1 MTRKTLFQIIEP
13 HQKENAIEKSYD
25 VLMFL
30 TIIVSLIPLTTKSHT
45 GIFMWLDFVSTIIF
59 VMDYVLRLVT
69 ADYKLGKGKLSFLL
83 YPFTF
88 LALADLLCI
97 LPSLFLLNNSLRLFK
112 ILRMLRILRIFK
124 FIRYSKNIQILTN
137 VLKKQKDSLMIVG
150 LLALGYI
157 FISALIIFNVEPSTF
172 PNFFDALYWATISLT
187 TVGYGDIYAV
197 STTGKIITMISSFL
211 GIAIVALPAG
221 IITAGYMKELK
232 NYKNLFGKA
241 LMPFLSRFF
250 D

>member
-1 MTRKTLFQIIEP
+1 MARKTLFQIIEP
-13 HQKENAIEKSYD
+13 HQKENAIEKAYD

-59 VMDYVLRLVT
+59 IVDYVLRLVT
-69 ADYKLGKGKLSFLL
+69 ADYKLEKGKLSFFL

-88 LALADLLCI
+88 LALADLLCL

-112 ILRMLRILRIFK
+112 ILRILRILRVFK

-157 FISALIIFNVEPSTF
+157 FISALIIFNVEASTF

-221 IITAGYMKELK
+221 IITAGYMKEIKEL
-232 NYKNLFGKA
+232 
-241 LMPFLSRFF
+241 
-250 D
+250 

>member
-1 MTRKTLFQIIEP
+1 MTRKTLFQVIEP
-13 HQKENAIEKSYD
+13 HQKENAIEKAYD

-59 VMDYVLRLVT
+59 VVDYVLRLVT
-69 ADYKLGKGKLSFLL
+69 ADYKLEKGELSFFL

-112 ILRMLRILRIFK
+112 ILRMLRILQVFK
-124 FIRYSKNIQILTN
+124 FIRYSKNIHILTN

-150 LLALGYI
+150 LLAFGYI

-221 IITAGYMKELK
+221 IITAGYMKEIKEL
-232 NYKNLFGKA
+232 
-241 LMPFLSRFF
+241 
-250 D
+250 

>member
-59 VMDYVLRLVT
+59 VIDYVLRLVT
-69 ADYKLGKGKLSFLL
+69 ADYKLEKGKLSFFL

-112 ILRMLRILRIFK
+112 ILRMLRILRVFK
-124 FIRYSKNIQILTN
+124 FIRYSRNIQILTN

-211 GIAIVALPAG
+211 GIAIVALPTG
-221 IITAGYMKELK
+221 IITAGYMKEIKEL
-232 NYKNLFGKA
+232 
-241 LMPFLSRFF
+241 
-250 D
+250 

>member
-13 HQKENAIEKSYD
+13 HQKENAIEKAYD

-59 VMDYVLRLVT
+59 IVDYVLRLVT
-69 ADYKLGKGKLSFLL
+69 ADYKLERGKLSFFL
-83 YPFTF
+83 YPFSF
-88 LALADLLCI
+88 LALADL
-97 LPSLFLLNNSLRLFK
+97 NNSLRL
-112 ILRMLRILRIFK
+112 FK

-221 IITAGYMKELK
+221 IITAGYMKEIKEL
-232 NYKNLFGKA
+232 
-241 LMPFLSRFF
+241 
-250 D
+250 

>member
-1 MTRKTLFQIIEP
+1 MTRKILFQIIEP

-45 GIFMWLDFVSTIIF
+45 GVFMWLDFVSTIIF
-59 VMDYVLRLVT
+59 IIDYILRLLT
-69 ADYKLGKGKLSFLL
+69 ADYKLGKGKLSFFL
-83 YPFTF
+83 YPFIF
-88 LALADLLCI
+88 LAMADLLCI

-112 ILRMLRILRIFK
+112 ILHIFK

-137 VLKKQKDSLMIVG
+137 VLKKQKESLMIVG

-221 IITAGYMKELK
+221 IITAGYMKEIKEL
-232 NYKNLFGKA
+232 
-241 LMPFLSRFF
+241 
-250 D
+250 

>member
-13 HQKENAIEKSYD
+13 HQKENAIEKAYD
-25 VLMFL
+25 VFTFL

-59 VMDYVLRLVT
+59 IIDYLLRLLT
-69 ADYKLGKGKLSFLL
+69 ADYKLEKGKLSFFL

-112 ILRMLRILRIFK
+112 ILRMLRILLVFK

-157 FISALIIFNVEPSTF
+157 FISTLIIFNVEPSTF

-197 STTGKIITMISSFL
+197 STIGKIITMISSFL

-221 IITAGYMKELK
+221 IITAGYMKEIKEL
-232 NYKNLFGKA
+232 
-241 LMPFLSRFF
+241 
-250 D
+250 

>member
-1 MTRKTLFQIIEP
+1 MARKTLFQIIEP
-13 HQKENAIEKSYD
+13 HQKENAIEKAYD
-25 VLMFL
+25 VFMFL

-45 GIFMWLDFVSTIIF
+45 GIFMWLNFVSTIIF
-59 VMDYVLRLVT
+59 IIDYILRLLT
-69 ADYKLGKGKLSFLL
+69 ADYKLEKGKLSFFL

-112 ILRMLRILRIFK
+112 ILRVFK

-172 PNFFDALYWATISLT
+172 PKFFDALYWATISLT

-221 IITAGYMKELK
+221 IITAGYMKEIKEL
-232 NYKNLFGKA
+232 
-241 LMPFLSRFF
+241 
-250 D
+250 

>member
-59 VMDYVLRLVT
+59 VIDYVLRLVT
-69 ADYKLGKGKLSFLL
+69 ADYKLEKGKLSFFL

-112 ILRMLRILRIFK
+112 ILRMLRILRVFK

-221 IITAGYMKELK
+221 IITAGYMKEIKEL
-232 NYKNLFGKA
+232 
-241 LMPFLSRFF
+241 
-250 D
+250 

>member
-13 HQKENAIEKSYD
+13 HQKENAIEKAYD
-25 VLMFL
+25 VFMFL

-45 GIFMWLDFVSTIIF
+45 WIFMWLDFVSTIIF

-69 ADYKLGKGKLSFLL
+69 ADYKLEKGKLSFFL

-97 LPSLFLLNNSLRLFK
+97 LPSLFLLNNSLRL
-112 ILRMLRILRIFK
+112 FK

-172 PNFFDALYWATISLT
+172 PNFFDALYWTTISLT

-221 IITAGYMKELK
+221 IITAGYMKEIKEL
-232 NYKNLFGKA
+232 
-241 LMPFLSRFF
+241 
-250 D
+250 

>member
-1 MTRKTLFQIIEP
+1 MIRKTLFQIIEP
-13 HQKENAIEKSYD
+13 HQKENAIEKAYD
-25 VLMFL
+25 VFMFL

-45 GIFMWLDFVSTIIF
+45 GIFMWLNFVSTVIFII
-59 VMDYVLRLVT
+59 DYILRLLT

-88 LALADLLCI
+88 MALADLLCI

-112 ILRMLRILRIFK
+112 ILRMLRILRVFK
-124 FIRYSKNIQILTN
+124 FIRYSKNVQILTN
-137 VLKKQKDSLMIVG
+137 VLKKQKDSLIIVG

-221 IITAGYMKELK
+221 IITAGYMKEIKEL
-232 NYKNLFGKA
+232 
-241 LMPFLSRFF
+241 
-250 D
+250 

>member
-13 HQKENAIEKSYD
+13 HQKENEIEKAYD
-25 VLMFL
+25 VFMFL

-59 VMDYVLRLVT
+59 IIDYVLRLVT
-69 ADYKLGKGKLSFLL
+69 ADYKLEKGKLSFLL

-112 ILRMLRILRIFK
+112 ILRMLRILRVFK

-137 VLKKQKDSLMIVG
+137 VLKNQKDSLIIVG

-221 IITAGYMKELK
+221 IITAGYMKEIKEL
-232 NYKNLFGKA
+232 
-241 LMPFLSRFF
+241 
-250 D
+250 

>member
-1 MTRKTLFQIIEP
+1 MTRKILFQIIEP
-13 HQKENAIEKSYD
+13 HQKENAIEKAYD

-45 GIFMWLDFVSTIIF
+45 WIFMWLDFVSTIIF

-69 ADYKLGKGKLSFLL
+69 ADYKLEKGKLSFFL

-112 ILRMLRILRIFK
+112 ILRMLRILSVFK

-137 VLKKQKDSLMIVG
+137 VLKKQKESLMIVG

-211 GIAIVALPAG
+211 GIAIVALPTG
-221 IITAGYMKELK
+221 IITAGYMKEIKEL
-232 NYKNLFGKA
+232 
-241 LMPFLSRFF
+241 
-250 D
+250 

>member
-59 VMDYVLRLVT
+59 VIDYVLRLVT
-69 ADYKLGKGKLSFLL
+69 ADYKLEKGKLSFFL

-221 IITAGYMKELK
+221 IITAGYMKEIKEL
-232 NYKNLFGKA
+232 
-241 LMPFLSRFF
+241 
-250 D
+250 

>member
-13 HQKENAIEKSYD
+13 HQKENAIEKAYD

-45 GIFMWLDFVSTIIF
+45 GIFMWSDFVSTIIF
-59 VMDYVLRLVT
+59 IVDYVLRLVT
-69 ADYKLGKGKLSFLL
+69 ADYKLEKGKLSFFL

-112 ILRMLRILRIFK
+112 ILRMLRILRVFK

-221 IITAGYMKELK
+221 IITAGYMKEIKEL
-232 NYKNLFGKA
+232 
-241 LMPFLSRFF
+241 
-250 D
+250 

>member
-13 HQKENAIEKSYD
+13 HQKENAIEKAYD
-25 VLMFL
+25 VFMFL

-59 VMDYVLRLVT
+59 IIDYILRLLT
-69 ADYKLGKGKLSFLL
+69 ADYKLEKGKLSFLL

-112 ILRMLRILRIFK
+112 ILRMLRILRVFK

-137 VLKKQKDSLMIVG
+137 VLKKQKDSLIIVG

-157 FISALIIFNVEPSTF
+157 FISALIIFNVEPNTF

-221 IITAGYMKELK
+221 IITAGYMKEIKEL
-232 NYKNLFGKA
+232 
-241 LMPFLSRFF
+241 
-250 D
+250 

>member
-13 HQKENAIEKSYD
+13 HQKENAVEKAYD

-69 ADYKLGKGKLSFLL
+69 ADYKLGKGKLSFFL

-112 ILRMLRILRIFK
+112 ILRMLRILRVFK
-124 FIRYSKNIQILTN
+124 FIRYSKNIPILTN
-137 VLKKQKDSLMIVG
+137 VLKKQKDSLIIVG

-157 FISALIIFNVEPSTF
+157 FISALIIFNVEPRTF

-221 IITAGYMKELK
+221 IITAGYMKEIKEL
-232 NYKNLFGKA
+232 
-241 LMPFLSRFF
+241 
-250 D
+250 

>member
-45 GIFMWLDFVSTIIF
+45 GIFMWLDFVSTVIF
-59 VMDYVLRLVT
+59 IVDYILRLLT
-69 ADYKLGKGKLSFLL
+69 ADYKLGKGKLSFFL

-221 IITAGYMKELK
+221 IITAGYMKEIKEL
-232 NYKNLFGKA
+232 
-241 LMPFLSRFF
+241 
-250 D
+250 

>member
-13 HQKENAIEKSYD
+13 HQKENAIEKAYD
-25 VLMFL
+25 VFMFL

-45 GIFMWLDFVSTIIF
+45 GIFMWLDFVSTVIFII
-59 VMDYVLRLVT
+59 DYILRLLT
-69 ADYKLGKGKLSFLL
+69 ADYKLEKGKLSFLL

-88 LALADLLCI
+88 MALADLLCI

-112 ILRMLRILRIFK
+112 ILRMLRTLRIFK
-124 FIRYSKNIQILTN
+124 FFRYSKNIQILTN
-137 VLKKQKDSLMIVG
+137 VLKKQKDSLIIVG

-211 GIAIVALPAG
+211 GIAMVALPAG
-221 IITAGYMKELK
+221 IITAGYMKEIKEL
-232 NYKNLFGKA
+232 
-241 LMPFLSRFF
+241 
-250 D
+250 

>member
-13 HQKENAIEKSYD
+13 HQKENAIEKAYD
-25 VLMFL
+25 VFTFL

-59 VMDYVLRLVT
+59 IIDYLLRLLT
-69 ADYKLGKGKLSFLL
+69 ADYKLEKGKLSFFL

-112 ILRMLRILRIFK
+112 ILRMLRILLVFK

-172 PNFFDALYWATISLT
+172 PNFFDALYWATISLMQFQRLE
-187 TVGYGDIYAV
+187 
-197 STTGKIITMISSFL
+197 KL
-211 GIAIVALPAG
+211 LP
-221 IITAGYMKELK
+221 
-232 NYKNLFGKA
+232 
-241 LMPFLSRFF
+241 
-250 D
+250 

>member
-1 MTRKTLFQIIEP
+1 MTRKILFQIIEP
-13 HQKENAIEKSYD
+13 HQKENAIEKAYD
-25 VLMFL
+25 VFMFL

-59 VMDYVLRLVT
+59 IIDYLLRLLT
-69 ADYKLGKGKLSFLL
+69 ADYKLEKGKLSFFL

-112 ILRMLRILRIFK
+112 ILRVFK

-221 IITAGYMKELK
+221 IITAGYMKEIKEL
-232 NYKNLFGKA
+232 
-241 LMPFLSRFF
+241 
-250 D
+250 

>member
-1 MTRKTLFQIIEP
+1 MKMRKTLFQIIEP
-13 HQKENAIEKSYD
+13 HQQESFIEEAYD
-25 VLMFL
+25 IFMIFVILS
-30 TIIVSLIPLTTKSHT
+30 SLIPLTTKSHT

-59 VMDYVLRLVT
+59 VIDYVLRLVT
-69 ADYKLGKGKLSFLL
+69 ADYKLEKGKLSFFL

-112 ILRMLRILRIFK
+112 ILRMLRILRVFK

-150 LLALGYI
+150 LLAFGYI
-157 FISALIIFNVEPSTF
+157 FISALIIFNVEPNTF

-221 IITAGYMKELK
+221 IITAGYMKEIKEL
-232 NYKNLFGKA
+232 
-241 LMPFLSRFF
+241 
-250 D
+250 

>member
-1 MTRKTLFQIIEP
+1 MTRKILFQIIEP
-13 HQKENAIEKSYD
+13 HQKENAIEKAYD
-25 VLMFL
+25 VFMFL
-30 TIIVSLIPLTTKSHT
+30 TIIVSLISLTTKSHT

-59 VMDYVLRLVT
+59 IIDYLLRLLT
-69 ADYKLGKGKLSFLL
+69 ADYKLEKGKLSFFL

-112 ILRMLRILRIFK
+112 ILRVFK

-172 PNFFDALYWATISLT
+172 PKFFDALYWATISLT

-211 GIAIVALPAG
+211 GIAIDALPAG
-221 IITAGYMKELK
+221 IITAGYMKEIKEL
-232 NYKNLFGKA
+232 
-241 LMPFLSRFF
+241 
-250 D
+250 

>member
-13 HQKENAIEKSYD
+13 HQKENAIEKAYD

-59 VMDYVLRLVT
+59 IVDYVLRLVT
-69 ADYKLGKGKLSFLL
+69 ADYKLGKGRLSFLL

-112 ILRMLRILRIFK
+112 ILRMLRILRVFK

-137 VLKKQKDSLMIVG
+137 VLKKQKESLMIVS

-221 IITAGYMKELK
+221 IITAGYMKEIKEL
-232 NYKNLFGKA
+232 
-241 LMPFLSRFF
+241 
-250 D
+250 

>member
-1 MTRKTLFQIIEP
+1 MIRKTLFQIIEP
-13 HQKENAIEKSYD
+13 HQKENAIEKAYD
-25 VLMFL
+25 VFMFL

-59 VMDYVLRLVT
+59 IIDYLLRLLT
-69 ADYKLGKGKLSFLL
+69 ADYKLEKGKLSFFL

-112 ILRMLRILRIFK
+112 ILRMLRILRVFK

-137 VLKKQKDSLMIVG
+137 VLKKQKDSLIIVG

-157 FISALIIFNVEPSTF
+157 FISTLIIFNVEPSTF
-172 PNFFDALYWATISLT
+172 PNFFDALYWAIISLT

-221 IITAGYMKELK
+221 IITAGYMKEIKEL
-232 NYKNLFGKA
+232 
-241 LMPFLSRFF
+241 
-250 D
+250 

>member
-13 HQKENAIEKSYD
+13 RQKENVIEKTYD
-25 VLMFL
+25 VFMFL

-59 VMDYVLRLVT
+59 SIDYVLRLVT
-69 ADYKLGKGKLSFLL
+69 ADYKLEKGKLSFFL

-112 ILRMLRILRIFK
+112 ILRMIRILRVFK

-137 VLKKQKDSLMIVG
+137 ILKKQKDSLMIVG
-150 LLALGYI
+150 LLALCYV
-157 FISALIIFNVEPSTF
+157 FISGLIIFNVEPSTF

-221 IITAGYMKELK
+221 IITAGYMKEIKEL
-232 NYKNLFGKA
+232 
-241 LMPFLSRFF
+241 
-250 D
+250 

>member
-1 MTRKTLFQIIEP
+1 
-13 HQKENAIEKSYD
+13 
-25 VLMFL
+25 
-30 TIIVSLIPLTTKSHT
+30 
-45 GIFMWLDFVSTIIF
+45 MWIDIVSTIIF
-59 VMDYVLRLVT
+59 IIDYILRLVT
-69 ADYKLGKGKLSFLL
+69 ADYKLQKGKISFLL

-112 ILRMLRILRIFK
+112 ILRMLRTLRIFK
-124 FIRYSKNIQILTN
+124 FFRYSKNIQIMTN
-137 VLKKQKDSLMIVG
+137 VLKKQKDNLIIVG
-150 LLALGYI
+150 ILALSYI
-157 FISALIIFNVEPSTF
+157 FISALVMFNIEPSTF

-221 IITAGYMKELK
+221 IITAGYMK
-232 NYKNLFGKA
+232 
-241 LMPFLSRFF
+241 
-250 D
+250 

>member
-1 MTRKTLFQIIEP
+1 
-13 HQKENAIEKSYD
+13 
-25 VLMFL
+25 
-30 TIIVSLIPLTTKSHT
+30 
-45 GIFMWLDFVSTIIF
+45 MWSDFVSTIIF
-59 VMDYVLRLVT
+59 IIDYILRLVT
-69 ADYKLGKGKLSFLL
+69 ADYKLEKGKFSFFL

-112 ILRMLRILRIFK
+112 ILRMLRILRVFK

-172 PNFFDALYWATISLT
+172 PNFFDVLYWATISLT

-221 IITAGYMKELK
+221 IITAGYMKEIKEL
-232 NYKNLFGKA
+232 
-241 LMPFLSRFF
+241 
-250 D
+250 

>member
-1 MTRKTLFQIIEP
+1 MTRKTLFQVIEP
-13 HQKENAIEKSYD
+13 HQKENAIEKAYD

-30 TIIVSLIPLTTKSHT
+30 TIIVSLIPLTTKSHI
-45 GIFMWLDFVSTIIF
+45 GIFIWLDFVSTVIF
-59 VMDYVLRLVT
+59 IVDYILRLVT
-69 ADYKLGKGKLSFLL
+69 ADYKLGKGKLSFFL

-112 ILRMLRILRIFK
+112 ILRMLRILRVFK
-124 FIRYSKNIQILTN
+124 FIRYSKNIQLLTN
-137 VLKKQKDSLMIVG
+137 VLKKQKDSLIIVG

-221 IITAGYMKELK
+221 IITAGYMKEIKEL
-232 NYKNLFGKA
+232 
-241 LMPFLSRFF
+241 
-250 D
+250 

>member
-59 VMDYVLRLVT
+59 VIDYVLRLVT
-69 ADYKLGKGKLSFLL
+69 ADYKLEKGKLSFFL

-88 LALADLLCI
+88 LVLADLLCI

-112 ILRMLRILRIFK
+112 ILRMLRILRVFK
-124 FIRYSKNIQILTN
+124 FIRYSRNIQILTN

-172 PNFFDALYWATISLT
+172 PKFFDALYWATISLT

-211 GIAIVALPAG
+211 GIAIVALPTG
-221 IITAGYMKELK
+221 IITAGYMKEIKEL
-232 NYKNLFGKA
+232 
-241 LMPFLSRFF
+241 
-250 D
+250 

>member
-13 HQKENAIEKSYD
+13 HQKENAIEKAYD

-45 GIFMWLDFVSTIIF
+45 GIFMLFDCVSTIIF
-59 VMDYVLRLVT
+59 IVDYVLRLVT
-69 ADYKLGKGKLSFLL
+69 ADYKLERGKLSFFL

-97 LPSLFLLNNSLRLFK
+97 LPSLFLLNDSLRLFK
-112 ILRMLRILRIFK
+112 ILRMLRTLRIFK
-124 FIRYSKNIQILTN
+124 FFRYSKNILILTN
-137 VLKKQKDSLMIVG
+137 VLKKQKDSLIIVG
-150 LLALGYI
+150 VLALGYI
-157 FISALIIFNVEPSTF
+157 FVSALVIFNVEPSTF
-172 PNFFDALYWATISLT
+172 LTFFDALYWATISLT
-187 TVGYGDIYAV
+187 TVGYGDLYAI

-221 IITAGYMKELK
+221 IITAGYMKEIKEL
-232 NYKNLFGKA
+232 
-241 LMPFLSRFF
+241 
-250 D
+250 

>member
-13 HQKENAIEKSYD
+13 HQKENAIEKAYD
-25 VLMFL
+25 VFMFL

-45 GIFMWLDFVSTIIF
+45 GIFMWLDFVSTVVFII
-59 VMDYVLRLVT
+59 DYILRLLT

-88 LALADLLCI
+88 MALADLLCI

-112 ILRMLRILRIFK
+112 ILRMLRILRVFK
-124 FIRYSKNIQILTN
+124 FIRYSKNVQILTN
-137 VLKKQKDSLMIVG
+137 VLKKQKDSLIIVG

-221 IITAGYMKELK
+221 IITAGYMKEIKEL
-232 NYKNLFGKA
+232 
-241 LMPFLSRFF
+241 
-250 D
+250 

>member
-69 ADYKLGKGKLSFLL
+69 ADYKLGKGKLSFFL

-112 ILRMLRILRIFK
+112 ILRMLRILRVFW
-124 FIRYSKNIQILTN
+124 
-137 VLKKQKDSLMIVG
+137 

-172 PNFFDALYWATISLT
+172 PNFLT
-187 TVGYGDIYAV
+187 PSIGQP
-197 STTGKIITMISSFL
+197 S
-211 GIAIVALPAG
+211 P
-221 IITAGYMKELK
+221 
-232 NYKNLFGKA
+232 
-241 LMPFLSRFF
+241 
-250 D
+250 

>member
-1 MTRKTLFQIIEP
+1 MARKTLFQIIEP
-13 HQKENAIEKSYD
+13 HQKENAIEKAYD
-25 VLMFL
+25 VFMFL

-45 GIFMWLDFVSTIIF
+45 GVFMWLDFVSTIIF
-59 VMDYVLRLVT
+59 IIDYLLRLLT
-69 ADYKLGKGKLSFLL
+69 ADYKLEKGKLSFFL

-112 ILRMLRILRIFK
+112 ILRMLRILLVFK

-211 GIAIVALPAG
+211 GIAIVALLAG
-221 IITAGYMKELK
+221 IITAGYMKEIKEL
-232 NYKNLFGKA
+232 
-241 LMPFLSRFF
+241 
-250 D
+250 